1 MTRIAWSI
9 DEAQNFG
16 PSAVAIGVFDGVHAG
31 HQELLRRTIATA
43 RELGV
48 KSAVLTFHPH
58 PACVVAPQR
67 APKLLYSPLERCQL
81 LSEQGIDEVLVLPF
95 NQAVAS
101 MPPEEFAS
109 GLLRSVFDARAILV
123 GENFRFGCA
132 RAGDITTLAEL
143 GFTTRPLQAVERRGL
158 IVSSS
163 EIRKRVES
171 GEVSLA
177 GRLLGRFYTI
187 GGEIVSG
194 HGIGSKQTVPTL
206 NLRTTAEIVPARG
219 VYITRTTDPDT
230 GRQWQS
236 ITNIGVRPTFEN
248 AGGASIETFLLS
260 PFSGDTPK
268 QIRLE
273 FLHRVRDE
281 RKFESP
287 EALKSQ
293 ILKDVRTAQT
303 YFRRLNW

>member
-9 DEAQNFG
+9 DDAHDFG

-67 APKLLYSPLERCQL
+67 APKLLYSPQERCQL

-95 NQAVAS
+95 TEAVAS

-132 RAGDITTLAEL
+132 RAGDITTLSEL

-177 GRLLGRFYTI
+177 GRLLGRFYAI

-230 GRQWQS
+230 GRVWQS

-260 PFSGDTPK
+260 PFSGDTPH

-273 FLHRVRDE
+273 FLRRVRDE
-281 RKFESP
+281 RKFDTP

-293 ILKDVRTAQT
+293 IFRDVRTAQT

>member
-9 DEAQNFG
+9 DEAREFG

-67 APKLLYSPLERCQL
+67 APKLLYSPQERCQL

>member
-1 MTRIAWSI
+1 MTKVAWSV
-9 DEAQNFG
+9 DQAQGFG
-16 PSAVAIGVFDGVHAG
+16 PSAVAIGVFDGVHVG

-48 KSAVLTFHPH
+48 QSAVMTFHPH
-58 PACVVAPQR
+58 PTCVVAPER
-67 APKLLYSPLERCQL
+67 APRLMYSPEERCQL
-81 LSEQGIDEVLVLPF
+81 LSEQGIDEILVLPF
-95 NQAVAS
+95 TQEVAS
-101 MPPEEFAS
+101 MPPEDFAS

-143 GFTTRPLQAVERRGL
+143 GFTTRPLPAVELRGL
-158 IVSSS
+158 VVSSS
-163 EIRKRVES
+163 EIRKRIEG

-177 GRLLGRFYTI
+177 ARLLGRFYAI
-187 GGEIVSG
+187 SGQIVSG

-206 NLRTTAEIVPARG
+206 NLRAAAEVLPGRG
-219 VYITRTTDPDT
+219 VYITRTTDPLS
-230 GRQWQS
+230 GRVWKS
-236 ITNIGVRPTFEN
+236 ITNVGVRPTFDN
-248 AGGASIETFLLS
+248 AGGVSIETFLLS
-260 PFSGDTPK
+260 PFAGAAPL

-273 FLHRVRDE
+273 FLRRVRDE

-287 EALKSQ
+287 EALKFQ

-303 YFRRLNW
+303 WFRRLNW